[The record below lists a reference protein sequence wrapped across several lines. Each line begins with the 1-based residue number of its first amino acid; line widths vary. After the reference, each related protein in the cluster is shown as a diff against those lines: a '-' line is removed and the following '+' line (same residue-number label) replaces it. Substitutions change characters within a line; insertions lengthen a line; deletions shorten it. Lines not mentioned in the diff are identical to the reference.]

1 MSMIVFTILL
11 INGRFWCY
19 CNGFD
24 VLHSSKIQ
32 SFHGIKAWTKTPTV
46 GAWGGGS
53 QVWLSGAACR
63 EALRFGVCKKKL
75 LSPRQTDV
83 WLVTLNT
90 LSRWILNVNEQC
102 NYRMQSC
109 FLRQFSPQTIFA
121 GDPPN
126 HIQSLHHRCLSI
138 LIQYLRSAT
147 MFDIFSLYICNLY
160 VWMSK
165 EMDGSQM
172 LILRC

>member
-1 MSMIVFTILL
+1 MIFFTILL

-24 VLHSSKIQ
+24 MLHCSKIQ
-32 SFHGIKAWTKTPTV
+32 SFHGIKAWTKTPAV

-83 WLVTLNT
+83 WLVSTLWVDESWMWMNNAT
-90 LSRWILNVNEQC
+90 TEC
-102 NYRMQSC
+102 NHVFSGNSLPRQS
-109 FLRQFSPQTIFA
+109 LQGMT
-121 GDPPN
+121 PN
-126 HIQSLHHRCLSI
+126 HIQSLHHRFLSSLI
-138 LIQYLRSAT
+138 LQYLRSAT

-160 VWMSK
+160 AWMSK

>member
-24 VLHSSKIQ
+24 MLHGSKIQ
-32 SFHGIKAWTKTPTV
+32 SFHGIKAWTKTPAV

-102 NYRMQSC
+102 NYGMQSC
-109 FLRQFSPQTIFA
+109 FLRQFSPRTIFA
-121 GDPPN
+121 GDDPRIISN
-126 HIQSLHHRCLSI
+126 HCITGFCQVLYSTCVVQQSL
-138 LIQYLRSAT
+138 
-147 MFDIFSLYICNLY
+147 IFSLSIYEKPAKLF
-160 VWMSK
+160 M
-165 EMDGSQM
+165 
-172 LILRC
+172 

>member
-1 MSMIVFTILL
+1 MSMIMIHSMIVFTILL

-32 SFHGIKAWTKTPTV
+32 SFHGIKAWTKTRAV

-75 LSPRQTDV
+75 LSPVQGKLTCD
-83 WLVTLNT
+83 WWPSTLWVDESWMWMNNAT
-90 LSRWILNVNEQC
+90 TEC
-102 NYRMQSC
+102 NHVFSGNSLPAQSS
-109 FLRQFSPQTIFA
+109 QGMTPHSYPIIVSPVSVKSYTVPA
-121 GDPPN
+121 
-126 HIQSLHHRCLSI
+126 
-138 LIQYLRSAT
+138 
-147 MFDIFSLYICNLY
+147 
-160 VWMSK
+160 
-165 EMDGSQM
+165 
-172 LILRC
+172 